1 MTKTKTAEAPGAG
14 SRRPVLSRLAA
25 VLVMIAISV
34 AGVLATTTAAHAAP
48 GDDDDKLQGAM
59 SFYSLASS
67 LSSYLSNTL
76 SPNFDGDPRP
86 SDWNAITGR
95 TANAGSMLGYAD
107 SNRNDGANWL
117 SSNWTTASATMSY
130 SAFDVE
136 GEDLYG
142 VQDYMHFGA
151 TLSALGVDNTQAGM
165 GMGGMA
171 AFAGGGIMW
180 LLYAAAS
187 AIDSLFNFA
196 LSILSVLNP
205 FQLFYQGINAISP
218 TFAQG
223 MVGGTTETLP
233 AGMAGIADFIGGWY
247 TALVD
252 LSWGVMVPVFLGV
265 LLIGLLM
272 FKSMNKG
279 GAIKKFIIRVAF
291 IGLGLPLIGSMYT
304 GALNSMSSASVD
316 STTTSSRV
324 VLSTLVDFESWAKTN
339 ALAVPDGATIAW
351 DSSKSR
357 PSDDAILNV
366 QDTALAI
373 NQQSNTHF
381 KDYYS
386 DESTVKST
394 DVLDLISRYM
404 SGDTLTA
411 SDYETYV
418 KGELTT
424 AIGTDTNMATTVKNW
439 FLGLNGNTK
448 DLNDLTTPLSDETT
462 VGESINGNGI
472 IMVSDGSGLQASKT
486 GNVSTFSSEG
496 FVLCTINAY
505 NVGEPTSCNMPP
517 LALYNYLTTTFNP
530 ESYTVYSAENSTSGA
545 TREVHTSVNLV
556 GTDVQSILYWMSAVT
571 TLGALVII
579 GWGYVLAL
587 VITSFRRS
595 IQLISAIP
603 FATLGALA
611 GIAKVIVY
619 TFALIVEVF
628 VTIFVYLLVSEFI
641 GSIPDLISSPFQAM
655 MDSSGTSSLP
665 GGAISAIVSLLTV
678 AIMVMFT
685 VMALRLRK
693 SLVKAVE
700 EAVTKL
706 VNKFMD
712 TNAGAPSMGGGKMM
726 PALAGGL
733 AAGAGAAAT
742 NKLMNRGGGSGGSKG
757 SGTGGGSSITSAGGT
772 AAAPIGTDGGDAAG
786 ADGADGGA
794 GPDGGGEIAVSGE
807 VEETGSSVGAP
818 GSDPSI
824 SSDAATVD
832 KGRDVAAN
840 GLTDPTAKPGKGDPT
855 QAAGVNQGDVM
866 SGAQA
871 SMDASAA
878 KHAEADTAGLRATK
892 EGAEAVGHGV
902 AAVAAGYSGDAAT
915 ATEQGAKAVQKGA
928 SAGATAQEGQQAR
941 KDADRS
947 SLDKRDASSEA
958 KAKQLRGTSQT
969 AGQVA
974 SAAGSAS
981 TTGGAGGASSA
992 AKGAS
997 GASGAAKGAK
1007 GAGTAVKGAS
1017 GPKAAPSAPKGGGQ
1031 ARPTPR
1037 AQQSQGQAPRQQQAP
1052 AQPRQQQAP
1061 APKAQPAPRHAQPRQ
1076 APAPKPAPTPRQQ
1089 QAPAPRSQ
1097 PAPAQ
1102 PKQQQ
1107 APRQQPQSRQQ
1118 QAPARPAPQPRPRPA
1133 QQGGQQAPRRAS
1145 QPPHRGASGP
1155 KPPRKDGD

>member
-14 SRRPVLSRLAA
+14 SRRPVLSRFAAMLAMIIIA
-25 VLVMIAISV
+25 VS
-34 AGVLATTTAAHAAP
+34 GVLATTTVAHAAP
-48 GDDDDKLQGAM
+48 GDDDDELQGAM

-76 SPNFDGDPRP
+76 SPNFDGERP
-86 SDWNAITGR
+86 SDWNVITGR

-130 SAFDVE
+130 SAFNVN
-136 GEDLYG
+136 EDLDG

-165 GMGGMA
+165 GMGGMV
-171 AFAGGGIMW
+171 AFAGGGILW

-218 TFAQG
+218 TFAQV

-247 TALVD
+247 TWLVD
-252 LSWGVMVPVFLGV
+252 LSWGVMVPVFLAV
-265 LLIGLLM
+265 LLVGLLM
-272 FKSMNKG
+272 FKGMNKG
-279 GAIKKFIIRVAF
+279 GAIKKFLIRVAF
-291 IGLGLPLIGSMYT
+291 IGLGLPLIGLMYT

-316 STTTSSRV
+316 STTTSSQV

-373 NQQSNTHF
+373 NQQSNSHF

-386 DESTVKST
+386 DASTLKST

-424 AIGTDTNMATTVKNW
+424 AIGTDTDTATKVKNW

-448 DLNDLTTPLSDETT
+448 DLNDLSKELSDGTT
-462 VGESINGNGI
+462 VGKSINDNGI
-472 IMVSDGSGLQASKT
+472 IMVSDGSGLQVSKT

-496 FVLCTINAY
+496 VVSCT
-505 NVGEPTSCNMPP
+505 VSVTGTTSCNMPP
-517 LALYNYLTTTFNP
+517 LAVYNYLTTTFNA
-530 ESYTVYSAENSTSGA
+530 ESYTVYSADNSTSGA

-556 GTDVQSILYWMSAVT
+556 GTGVQSILYWMSAVT

-579 GWGYVLAL
+579 GFGYVLAL
-587 VITSFRRS
+587 IITSIRRS

-628 VTIFVYLLVSEFI
+628 VTIFVYLLVTEFI
-641 GSIPDLISSPFQAM
+641 GSIPDLISSPFQAI

-712 TNAGAPSMGGGKMM
+712 TSAGAPSMGGGKMM

-742 NKLMNRGGGSGGSKG
+742 NKLMNRGGGSGGPKG
-757 SGTGGGSSITSAGGT
+757 SGTGGGSSTTSAGGT

-807 VEETGSSVGAP
+807 VEETGSSVGSP

-840 GLTDPTAKPGKGDPT
+840 GLTDPAAKPGKGDPA
-855 QAAGVNQGDVM
+855 QAAGANQGDAM
-866 SGAQA
+866 SGVQA

-892 EGAEAVGHGV
+892 EGAEAVGHGA

-958 KAKQLRGTSQT
+958 KAKQLRG
-969 AGQVA
+969 A
-974 SAAGSAS
+974 SN
-981 TTGGAGGASSA
+981 TAGGAKA
-992 AKGAS
+992 PAKGGSQA
-997 GASGAAKGAK
+997 
-1007 GAGTAVKGAS
+1007 
-1017 GPKAAPSAPKGGGQ
+1017 PKAPKPSTGSQEGQ
-1031 ARPTPR
+1031 
-1037 AQQSQGQAPRQQQAP
+1037 QAPRQPKPAQGQGSQQRQAQPRPQQAPKQQAQAQQQRTAPQPPKQQQPRQQAP

-1061 APKAQPAPRHAQPRQ
+1061 
-1076 APAPKPAPTPRQQ
+1076 
-1089 QAPAPRSQ
+1089 
-1097 PAPAQ
+1097 
-1102 PKQQQ
+1102 
-1107 APRQQPQSRQQ
+1107 RQQPQPRQQ
-1118 QAPARPAPQPRPRPA
+1118 QAPARPASQPRPRPA

-1155 KPPRKDGD
+1155 KPPRKGGD